1 MLVQAE
7 LAEQN
12 QKLQLMEKESTR
24 ALVQRHSLVQQ
35 GGSAGA
41 GLDQINGFLLL
52 QDIRIERQKKVVGEV
67 ESRVEKLFE
76 NLRVKAVDSK
86 IVERLKDKKRHEYE
100 DDLRKLDQKNLDD
113 LTTVRIAKRIQKAEK
128 DK

>member
-1 MLVQAE
+1 
-7 LAEQN
+7 
-12 QKLQLMEKESTR
+12 
-24 ALVQRHSLVQQ
+24 
-35 GGSAGA
+35 
-41 GLDQINGFLLL
+41 
-52 QDIRIERQKKVVGEV
+52 
-67 ESRVEKLFE
+67 
-76 NLRVKAVDSK
+76 VDSK